1 MAFELKTKEEKNQ
14 KDVDQGEML
23 DLIKARE
30 IVHEILNFGV
40 NDQQIQRIIKLLSL
54 ELVNRDMMISIANAL
69 DGNQEVNK
77 TKIEI

>member
-1 MAFELKTKEEKNQ
+1 MAFELKTKEQKNQ

>member
-1 MAFELKTKEEKNQ
+1 MQENKETNQ
-14 KDVDQGEML
+14 DSVDQKEML

-30 IVHEILNFGV
+30 IVSEILNFGV

-54 ELVNRDMMISIANAL
+54 ELVNRDMMISITNAL
-69 DGNQEVNK
+69 DGNQEENK

>member
-1 MAFELKTKEEKNQ
+1 MQENKETNQ
-14 KDVDQGEML
+14 DSVDQKEML

-30 IVHEILNFGV
+30 IVSEILNFGV

-54 ELVNRDMMISIANAL
+54 ELINRDMMISITNAL
-69 DGNQEVNK
+69 DGNQEENK

>member
-1 MAFELKTKEEKNQ
+1 MVFELKTKEETNQ

-40 NDQQIQRIIKLLSL
+40 NDQQIQRIIRLLSL
-54 ELVNRDMMISIANAL
+54 ELLNRDMMISIANAL

>member
-1 MAFELKTKEEKNQ
+1 
-14 KDVDQGEML
+14 ML

-30 IVHEILNFGV
+30 IVSEILNFGV

-54 ELVNRDMMISIANAL
+54 ELINRDMMISITNAL
-69 DGNQEVNK
+69 DGNQEENK

>member
-1 MAFELKTKEEKNQ
+1 MSKKETEDQ
-14 KDVDQGEML
+14 STVDQGEML

-54 ELVNRDMMISIANAL
+54 ELLNRDMMISIANAL
-69 DGNQEVNK
+69 DGNQEENK

>member
-1 MAFELKTKEEKNQ
+1 MAFELKTKEQKNQ

-77 TKIEI
+77 TEIEI